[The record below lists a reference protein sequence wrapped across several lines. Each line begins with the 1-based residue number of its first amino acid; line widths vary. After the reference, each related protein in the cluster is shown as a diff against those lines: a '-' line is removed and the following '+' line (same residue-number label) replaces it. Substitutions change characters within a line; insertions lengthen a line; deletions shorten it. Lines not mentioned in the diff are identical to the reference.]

1 MFTIQSRAGSTPPRD
16 PHVPPRVMG
25 ASLAR
30 PVPRA
35 VEGVPRVVAGA
46 VGAVAGAARR
56 VRTFSFRALSSVA
69 SPSSLSDDYVW
80 TEADP
85 SLQCACRLTDNFFVR
100 RLRMHVSFDGTRE
113 AFESAYADAL
123 EGLSEEDIA
132 EILAELRAERRR
144 RETHFAEARERR
156 AFVKARYRALHP
168 DVFTLNPEAH
178 LDARF
183 RELASACRRALA
195 ESSPK
200 RNNDSTKTTVTRECA
215 DVIRQRP
222 AGVFAFPVFSEL
234 FCRKLREECAHFERS
249 GMPLTR
255 PNTMNDN
262 GLLLF
267 ELGMYEKLL
276 DPFVRD
282 YVAPVASALFGDGD
296 DFSSETTSPTLLE
309 KPKHARRSP
318 GATTIDH
325 HRSFLVRYDAATDRE
340 LDLAYHY
347 DDAEITLN
355 VNLGGLFEG
364 GELLFGGSGEDA
376 RFESHV
382 SSNRTPVTHREGV
395 GIMHRGAHCHEA
407 TPTESGKRVNLIAW
421 CRSSDARRRR
431 CAMCFRVRET

>member
-1 MFTIQSRAGSTPPRD
+1 
-16 PHVPPRVMG
+16 MG

-195 ESSPK
+195 DRAK
-200 RNNDSTKTTVTRECA
+200 RENDAKATVTRECA

-296 DFSSETTSPTLLE
+296 DFATETTSPTIFE
-309 KPKHARRSP
+309 KPKNARRSP
-318 GATTIDH
+318 GAKSIDH
-325 HRSFLVRYDAATDRE
+325 HRSCLVR
-340 LDLAYHY
+340 
-347 DDAEITLN
+347 
-355 VNLGGLFEG
+355 
-364 GELLFGGSGEDA
+364 
-376 RFESHV
+376 
-382 SSNRTPVTHREGV
+382 
-395 GIMHRGAHCHEA
+395 
-407 TPTESGKRVNLIAW
+407 
-421 CRSSDARRRR
+421 
-431 CAMCFRVRET
+431 